1 MIRGTL
7 YNGCL
12 LRPVHFRGNRKWLP
26 HFTFNHRVKGSIP
39 LANVT
44 FSDGQ
49 STGCFHL
56 DGPTL
61 FEVID
66 PVNLENK

>member
-1 MIRGTL
+1 MIKGTL

-12 LRPVHFRGNRKWLP
+12 LRPVHFRGNRNWLP
-26 HFTFNHRVKGSIP
+26 YFTFNHRVKGSAT

-44 FSDGQ
+44 LSDGL
-49 STGCFHL
+49 SLDGFHL

-66 PVNLENK
+66 PINLENK